1 MSPCRQLGR
10 LGERSRRLRRALG
23 AAGLALMLAACG
35 GAELLLLAIPGVGT
49 GGTGIVA
56 GIVTGLGSIIVDGER
71 YDEAGAT
78 LVQQTD
84 LGTDETLSAT
94 AFQVGQYVQ
103 MELGSGGAPA
113 RVLLDAQIVGPVAL
127 VDRTQNRLL
136 MLGQN
141 VVVNTDAARG
151 PVTIFSGANS
161 LSDIAPGDS
170 LRIYGSLKADPG
182 QVAQEHILASR
193 IEHLGAQT
201 PALVRLTGS
210 LRAGAGSVSGGG
222 TGWAIG
228 TQPIDL
234 SAARWSPASSTA
246 EAGMVVTVV
255 APWVASATSG
265 SSSSAAS
272 APLVIQGARALI
284 SGTSTFAGAQRLSGP
299 VRLLG
304 NGLIEV
310 QGVRV
315 DASAAAL
322 SATLAALTDGSYV
335 VLTAQR
341 DAAGNMVAIGLDRPP
356 GGGRPADLRGT
367 VDSLV
372 GSTQFRVR
380 GVVVDASR
388 ATWVG
393 TVAAALTNGS
403 YVHVQGELAATGV
416 RATRVEL
423 LASPPD
429 NAVVQW
435 TGTVQSV
442 NDTARSIVVLAPTGQ
457 LQAVVLP
464 DDSTTPR
471 VGDTLDLVGYWQG
484 GQLQARDFDTR
495 PALEPGAIELKG
507 VLELLADGRLRVA
520 GQTLQATAEQL
531 QALAPWRGREVRL
544 KVRQTA
550 SGGLQLLDIIQSLA
564 PRKP

>member
-1 MSPCRQLGR
+1 MNTRRLMGRLVARCRQ
-10 LGERSRRLRRALG
+10 LRRALG

-103 MELGSGGAPA
+103 MELGSDGAPA
-113 RVLLDAQIVGPVAL
+113 RVLLDAQIVGPVAR
-127 VDRTQNRLL
+127 VDRAQNRLL
-136 MLGQN
+136 VLGQN

-151 PVTIFSGANS
+151 PVTIFSGAGS
-161 LSDIAPGDS
+161 LTDIAPGDS
-170 LRIYGSLKADPG
+170 LRIYGSLKADPS

-210 LRAGAGSVSGGG
+210 LRSGAGSGSGGAA
-222 TGWAIG
+222 GWAIG
-228 TQPIDL
+228 TQAIDL
-234 SAARWSPASSTA
+234 SAARWSPAGSTA

-255 APWVASATSG
+255 APWMASTAAG

-272 APLVIQGARALI
+272 APLVIQGARTLV
-284 SGTSTFAGAQRLSGP
+284 SGASTLAGAQRLSGP

-304 NGLIEV
+304 NGQIEV

-315 DASAAAL
+315 DASAAAT
-322 SATLAALTDGSYV
+322 SATLDALTDGSYV

-341 DAAGNMVAIGLDRPP
+341 DAAGNAVATGLDRLPD
-356 GGGRPADLRGT
+356 GGRPADLRGT

-372 GSTQFRVR
+372 GTTQFRVR

-393 TVAAALTNGS
+393 TVASALANGS
-403 YVHVQGELAATGV
+403 YVHVQGDLAAAGV
-416 RATRVEL
+416 RATRVEV

-442 NDTARSIVVLAPTGQ
+442 NEAARSIVVLAPAGQ
-457 LQAVVLP
+457 LQPVVLP
-464 DDSTTPR
+464 DDAATPR

-520 GQTLQATAEQL
+520 GQTLQATAEQV

-564 PRKP
+564 PRQP